1 MFKIRFGKDAPER
14 RSVDQLRG
22 IEGVRVREI
31 YKGLAR
37 QFGVEWRRRDYD
49 PAQFEYSDTPNRCL
63 SAVTSCLY
71 GVTEAA
77 VLAAGYA
84 PAIGFLHTGKPLS
97 FVYDVA
103 DLFKFETVV
112 PEAFRVAAA
121 HAKGKLDRPVE
132 MATRHACRDA
142 FAALISW
149 AASSRPSRMCRAP
162 APRPAL
168 GARRRRATSLP
179 RCCADRRSGNA
190 LMMVVNNAPP
200 RLRGRLAVWL
210 LEVRAGVYLGVYGAR
225 TREMIVEQVKS
236 LIGEGD
242 AVVAWDAPTDA
253 GFTFETFGLNRRVAV
268 DFDGLHRRFPS
279 SAGERK
285 NHPLVGDGL
294 PCLKS

>member
-1 MFKIRFGKDAPER
+1 M
-14 RSVDQLRG
+14 
-22 IEGVRVREI
+22 REI

-49 PAQFEYSDTPNRCL
+49 PGKFDYSDTPNRCL
-63 SAVTSCLY
+63 SAATSCLY

-97 FVYDVA
+97 FVYDIA

-121 HAKGKLDRPVE
+121 HAKGKLDKPVE

-142 FAALISW
+142 F
-149 AASSRPSRMCRAP
+149 RRANILGRIIPMIEDVLSAGGLDPP
-162 APRPAL
+162 APPEDAVRS
-168 GARRRRATSLP
+168 RLP
-179 RCCADRRSGNA
+179 RPGAHRRPGDA
-190 LMMVVNNAPP
+190 HMMAVVVNNAPP

-210 LEVRAGVYLGVYGAR
+210 LEVRAGVYIGVYSVK

-242 AVVAWDAPTDA
+242 AVVAWDAPNDA
-253 GFTFETFGLNRRVAV
+253 GFVFETFGVNRRVPV
-268 DFDGLHRRFPS
+268 DFDGLQ
-279 SAGERK
+279 
-285 NHPLVGDGL
+285 LVSFRPPQDVGKG
-294 PCLKS
+294 PI